1 MAKMNV
7 IAYKSTHHVLGA
19 LTRTMQADQP
29 VNVADVAANGVLVRS
44 SSVTTLQALIGP
56 ALLDVVVVDH
66 DTRLIYRPHLFA
78 VTDDLRIEQQE
89 DSTALNVALV
99 ANTAT
104 VTLPAATPSDIE
116 VFVHLTGS
124 ALAEAVVVAVPIAH
138 AATSGSM
145 SLSLGSGE
153 YTAVIFAP
161 GYATCMQAVKGT

>member
-7 IAYKSTHHVLGA
+7 IAYKATHHVLGA
-19 LTRTMQADQP
+19 VTRTMQADQP
-29 VNVADVAANGVLVRS
+29 VNVADVAANGMLVRS
-44 SSVTTLQALIGP
+44 SSALQALIGP
-56 ALLDVVVVDH
+56 ALLDIVVVDH

-116 VFVHLTGS
+116 VFVHLTGG